1 MKKGNIVLVVVFC
14 LLLFGCTIVTFIL
27 PKKEFSVAENRE
39 LQGKPKLT
47 GKKVKKGTYQKQ
59 YEKYLNDQFFLR
71 DAWVRLAVGMQSFL
85 GQKDINGV
93 YLGKDGYLLE
103 KPVKA
108 DFDEEQTEDNVVY
121 LSTFLNEAADI
132 YGKKHVSCM
141 MIPSKAQVLT
151 NRLPDFAEVPNQDKV
166 LDSLRSRLTQPEMLL
181 DMSGELQKHQQ
192 EYIYYRTDH
201 HWTTLGACYAYA
213 AWAKMTGQAVPHEP
227 GYYRRETAFTDF
239 YGTTYNKV
247 PAGVPADQVEL
258 FHSPDETGVRVVM
271 DDGEVMADSMYF
283 KKAAS
288 EGFNRY
294 NVFFSKNTFQIEV
307 ITKAQTEK
315 SLLLIKDSFANC
327 FVPFLTEEY
336 ERIIMID
343 YRYGKVPIGRIMS
356 QHKELTDVL
365 VVFNTEKFMQNTK
378 LAKLADVQK
387 ERQGNDGTMEEFDPE
402 DFLE

>member
-1 MKKGNIVLVVVFC
+1 MKKGNIVLIVVFC
-14 LLLFGCTIVTFIL
+14 LMLFGCAAATFIL
-27 PKKEFSVAENRE
+27 PAKEFSVAENRE
-39 LQGKPKLT
+39 LQKKPKFT
-47 GKKVKKGTYQKQ
+47 GKKWKKGTYQKQ
-59 YEKYLNDQFFLR
+59 YESYLNDQFFLR
-71 DAWVRLAVGMQSFL
+71 DGWVRLAVGMQALL

-108 DFDEEQTEDNVVY
+108 DFDEEQTEDNVGY
-121 LSTFLNEAADI
+121 LSHFLNEAADI
-132 YGKKHVSCM
+132 YGKEHVSCM

-151 NRLPDFAEVPNQDKV
+151 NYLPNFAKVPNQDKT
-166 LDSLRSRLTQPEMLL
+166 LDSLKSRLSHPKMLL
-181 DMSGELQKHQQ
+181 DMSSELQKHQQ

-213 AWAKMTGQAVPHEP
+213 AWAKATGQAVPHEP
-227 GYYRRETAFTDF
+227 EYYQREIAFTDF

-247 PAGVPADQVEL
+247 PVNVPADQVEL
-258 FHSPDETGVRVVM
+258 FHSPGDADIQVVM
-271 DDGEVMADSMYF
+271 DEGETTADSMYF

-307 ITKAQTEK
+307 NTKARTGK

-327 FVPFLTEEY
+327 FAPFLTEAY
-336 ERIIMID
+336 ERILMVD
-343 YRYGKVPIGRIMS
+343 YRYGKAPIGRILG
-356 QHKELTDVL
+356 QHKEITDVL
-365 VVFNTEKFMQNTK
+365 VLFNTEKFMQNTK
-378 LAKLADVQK
+378 LSKLADTEKRGQ
-387 ERQGNDGTMEEFDPE
+387 TLEEFRME

>member
-1 MKKGNIVLVVVFC
+1 MEKGNRILIVVFC
-14 LLLFGCTIVTFIL
+14 LLLFGCTTATFIL
-27 PKKEFSVAENRE
+27 PKKEVSVAENRE
-39 LQGKPKLT
+39 LQKKPKFT
-47 GKKVKKGTYQKQ
+47 EKKVKKGTYQKQ

-71 DAWVRLAVGMQSFL
+71 DSWVRLAVGMQSFL

-103 KPVKA
+103 KHTKA
-108 DFDEEQTEDNVVY
+108 DFEEEQTEENASY
-121 LSTFLNEAADI
+121 LATFLNETADI
-132 YGKKHVSCM
+132 YGEKHVSCM
-141 MIPSKAQVLT
+141 MVPSKAQALP
-151 NRLPDFAEVPNQDKV
+151 NRLPDFAEIPNQDKV
-166 LDSLRSRLTQPEMLL
+166 LDSLRRRLTQPEILL
-181 DMSGELQKHQQ
+181 DMSGEMQKHQQ

-227 GYYRRETAFTDF
+227 EHYRRETAFTDF

-247 PAGVPADQVEL
+247 PVSVPADQVEL
-258 FHSPDETGVRVVM
+258 FHNPGEDGVQVVM
-271 DDGEVMADSMYF
+271 DEGETTADSMYF

-307 ITKAQTEK
+307 TTKARTGK

-327 FVPFLTEEY
+327 FVPFLTEAY
-336 ERIIMID
+336 DRIIMID
-343 YRYGKVPIGRIMS
+343 YRYGKTPIGRIMS
-356 QHKELTDVL
+356 QHKEITDVL
-365 VVFNTEKFMQNTK
+365 VLFNTEKFMQNTK

-387 ERQGNDGTMEEFDPE
+387 ERQDSGGTMEEFNLE